1 MLMKILRIC
10 LFLLVSIGGVA
21 QINPTVFEPN
31 YFRYPLDI
39 APKLNANFGEIRP
52 NHYHMGIDLSTGGKE
67 NLPIFAVADGYI
79 ARVKIEEGGFGN
91 AIYLNHPNGT
101 TSLYAHLN
109 QYASPIAQ
117 YIKQQQYALESWSVD
132 LMLPPGYIAVT
143 KGDVIGFS
151 GNTGAS
157 EGPHVHF
164 EIRDTQTEICIN
176 PLLYGLGIQDVV
188 HPTVFK
194 LAVYD
199 ANYSIYEQTPMF
211 FPVKATKEGLMADIL
226 QVRSDKIRISLMA
239 SDKINGFPQHFGIYQ
254 ALLSENDKIF
264 AGFKMQSIG
273 YNRTRYLN
281 AHVDVQTLKK
291 GGGAFQSLFAIPSDR
306 SGIYIAGLHAFALN
320 NTLEHHFTLK
330 VTDAAGNATDV
341 KIRLQRSDNIARKPY
356 GNKRDE
362 MMPGAVNVFDT
373 SELELYLPESCLY
386 DTIHFI
392 YNSAPNNIVGSF
404 SNMHKLHT
412 PTVLLQDSCTV
423 RIKASKAI
431 PAGLGDVMLMVM
443 NVPGKQII
451 QKAVFS
457 HGMFAAKFRDFGTCY
472 LMVDNTP
479 PVITG
484 LKNNANLLKAS
495 QINLFV
501 TDNFKKIKQFRAE
514 LDGRFLMFS
523 QRGNR
528 FTYNFDENCG
538 SGEHNIKITVRD
550 IAGNQTVQ
558 TFHFTR

>member
-1 MLMKILRIC
+1 
-10 LFLLVSIGGVA
+10 
-21 QINPTVFEPN
+21 
-31 YFRYPLDI
+31 
-39 APKLNANFGEIRP
+39 
-52 NHYHMGIDLSTGGKE
+52 
-67 NLPIFAVADGYI
+67 
-79 ARVKIEEGGFGN
+79 
-91 AIYLNHPNGT
+91 
-101 TSLYAHLN
+101 
-109 QYASPIAQ
+109 
-117 YIKQQQYALESWSVD
+117 
-132 LMLPPGYIAVT
+132 
-143 KGDVIGFS
+143 
-151 GNTGAS
+151 
-157 EGPHVHF
+157 
-164 EIRDTQTEICIN
+164 
-176 PLLYGLGIQDVV
+176 LGIQDIVD
-188 HPTVFK
+188 PTIYK

-211 FPVKATKEGLMADIL
+211 FPVKATKEGLIADIL
-226 QVRSDKIRISLMA
+226 QVRSDKIRMSLMA
-239 SDKINGFPQHFGIYQ
+239 SDKINGFPQLFGIYQ

-291 GGGAFQSLFAIPSDR
+291 GGGAFQSLFAIPSDQ
-306 SGIYIAGLHAFALN
+306 SGIYVAGLHAFALN

-362 MMPGAVNVFDT
+362 MMPGAVNVFDS
-373 SELELYLPESCLY
+373 SELELYLPENCLY
-386 DTIHFI
+386 DTIHFR
-392 YNSAPNNIVGSF
+392 YVSAPNNMAGCF
-404 SNMHKLHT
+404 SNLHILHT
-412 PTVLLQDSCTV
+412 PTVLLQDSFTV

-431 PAGLGDVMLMVM
+431 PAGLGDDMLMVM

-472 LMVDNTP
+472 LMVDNATP
-479 PVITG
+479 IITG
-484 LKNNANLLKAS
+484 LKNNVNLSKAS

-550 IAGNQTVQ
+550 VAGNQTVK